1 MSISRVRTARWVRK
15 VRRAARYLVAAGAA
29 LFAAVPAAGCAR
41 TGAASPEPPPARPGA
56 AFSAPLLDPSEEI
69 TPEELATIPEPVPA
83 SSGGTPRSTR
93 SPLPAAQTA
102 QQVDLAPLEPRAQA
116 PANLWR
122 VQVFVTQDRSLADR
136 MAKEAAQR
144 LNVKAHVAY
153 EASHYKVRLGDY
165 RSEDEAQP
173 LRERAVRAGF
183 PGAFRIRC
191 TPGATNY
198 ID

>member
-1 MSISRVRTARWVRK
+1 MVP
-15 VRRAARYLVAAGAA
+15 RAVRYLVAAAAA
-29 LFAAVPAAGCAR
+29 LLAAVPAAGCAR
-41 TGAASPEPPPARPGA
+41 SGAAPPEPPPASPA
-56 AFSAPLLDPSEEI
+56 AAAPRTPSLDPSEEI

-83 SSGGTPRSTR
+83 SPGSDTPFSAR
-93 SPLPAAQTA
+93 SPLPAPQTA
-102 QQVDLAPLEPRAQA
+102 PQADSGPGEPRTRT

-122 VQVFVTQDRSLADR
+122 VQVFVTQDRGLADR
-136 MAKEAAQR
+136 MAKEAAER
-144 LNVKAHVAY
+144 LSVRAHVAY
-153 EASHYKVRLGDY
+153 EGSHYKVRLGDY

-191 TPGATNY
+191 TPGTTDY